1 MDKKCQKL
9 KNYSARISRLFPRDK
24 TARQIFASL
33 RSTKSALSARNVD
46 YDQPCTGSDVQCCH
60 ILDDLSFWNELLW
73 LCHLEMRE
81 EAPGELGTDCLVGF
95 TPIIASEAMCC
106 HAHIILHWLLTE
118 HHCIKTLKVKG
129 VVAHRN
135 PRLFLDALRLNNG
148 LRRLELHECDLE
160 DECKTRIQDASQ
172 YLVVAIGTLTGL
184 EELVLHDVFL
194 SQDALALLGTAFEN
208 MPCLRFFSASLGYMS
223 APKTDVLIRSLK
235 RSKTIK
241 ALHCNDWCLHHGKDT
256 TFAEYLAEHVVLQEL
271 VINITKG
278 FRSRTE
284 EVKSVLEV
292 LATNR
297 VLRKLHLVGHL
308 FEPSQGPLLSKVMAT
323 NNTLQSF
330 RTYGNKCTFE
340 DDSLAE
346 IVGNN
351 TGLLELEMENIA
363 VVGVEKLAEA
373 IRTNTTMKKLSL
385 CCSELSLEDIT
396 KLCEALAKNSW
407 LQTVTGEEVN
417 ESLVADVYKVL
428 RETGTDQRM
437 KFRSVIKSPFAL
449 QEALEHCHEL
459 TEVDYHPAPR
469 SVTGT
474 LNSVFGCYFIDE
486 LDSEDEV
493 CIHRYPPVPK
503 TGGSP
508 APEFSAFSCLTS
520 CSQLMKLEITLAEE
534 MSTSCAELLAQFLS
548 STKKLRHAD
557 LNFPTTISATQILL
571 DAMSRNNSVST
582 LILSNW
588 HFLSYHAED
597 FAETLGRNET
607 LNYLE
612 LHLVKAG
619 LILNELSAT
628 VEGNK
633 FLVSIKVD
641 DDCHVDDEVWMF
653 KVMDVLRRNF
663 SLLQRAVHFVMG
675 RCDKRCG
682 EAFEEVFRSR
692 ALSEKVQQLSGGSES
707 DTEERI
713 RKARRHLDA
722 NFMVV
727 AGVVSEAVVCDGGRL
742 GQMRLDQIGL
752 DNWLR
757 VRSYLKLT
765 DIKDM
770 PTTLRACELTK
781 GF

>member
-1 MDKKCQKL
+1 MDKKCRKL
-9 KNYSARISRLFPRDK
+9 KNYSARISRLFPRNK

-33 RSTKSALSARNVD
+33 RSTKSALSARGVD
-46 YDQPCTGSDVQCCH
+46 YDQPCTVSDTQCCH

-106 HAHIILHWLLTE
+106 HAHIVLHWLLTE
-118 HHCIKTLKVKG
+118 HRCIRTLKVKG
-129 VVAHRN
+129 VVACRN

-160 DECKTRIQDASQ
+160 DDQ
-172 YLVVAIGTLTGL
+172 LV
-184 EELVLHDVFL
+184 
-194 SQDALALLGTAFEN
+194 
-208 MPCLRFFSASLGYMS
+208 
-223 APKTDVLIRSLK
+223 
-235 RSKTIK
+235 
-241 ALHCNDWCLHHGKDT
+241 
-256 TFAEYLAEHVVLQEL
+256 
-271 VINITKG
+271 
-278 FRSRTE
+278 
-284 EVKSVLEV
+284 
-292 LATNR
+292 
-297 VLRKLHLVGHL
+297 
-308 FEPSQGPLLSKVMAT
+308 
-323 NNTLQSF
+323 
-330 RTYGNKCTFE
+330 
-340 DDSLAE
+340 
-346 IVGNN
+346 
-351 TGLLELEMENIA
+351 
-363 VVGVEKLAEA
+363 
-373 IRTNTTMKKLSL
+373 
-385 CCSELSLEDIT
+385 
-396 KLCEALAKNSW
+396 
-407 LQTVTGEEVN
+407 
-417 ESLVADVYKVL
+417 
-428 RETGTDQRM
+428 
-437 KFRSVIKSPFAL
+437 
-449 QEALEHCHEL
+449 
-459 TEVDYHPAPR
+459 
-469 SVTGT
+469 
-474 LNSVFGCYFIDE
+474 
-486 LDSEDEV
+486 
-493 CIHRYPPVPK
+493 
-503 TGGSP
+503 
-508 APEFSAFSCLTS
+508 
-520 CSQLMKLEITLAEE
+520 KLEITLAEE
-534 MSTSCAELLAQFLS
+534 MSTSCAELLARFLS

-612 LHLVKAG
+612 LHDMKAD

-707 DTEERI
+707 DAEERI

-722 NFMVV
+722 NFMAV
-727 AGVVSEAVVCDGGRL
+727 AGVVSEVVVCDGGRL
-742 GQMRLDQIGL
+742 GQTRLDQIGL

-765 DIKDM
+765 DIKDT
-770 PTTLRACELTK
+770 PTRVPACELTK